1 MRTVSTYLA
10 QGLLSLNRQ
19 LQPAS
24 AWGRVEDV
32 NSDWTYD
39 KGITPANGEVLK
51 PAYGEVLTQ
60 ARGNAGSWMPY
71 VMSADKERKHIQSL
85 AGPLRASK
93 PILSG
98 LRILSGG
105 VFIGG
110 VSEAEQAEH
119 QIRAKKV

>member
-1 MRTVSTYLA
+1 VRTVFTYLA

-19 LQPAS
+19 LQLAS
-24 AWGRVEDV
+24 ARGRVEDV
-32 NSDWTYD
+32 NSDWAYD
-39 KGITPANGEVLK
+39 KVITPANGEVLK

-71 VMSADKERKHIQSL
+71 AVSADKERKHIQSME
-85 AGPLRASK
+85 GRLRASK

-119 QIRAKKV
+119 LMRAKKV